1 MKSVIRIVPS
11 ILFLLVVM
19 LAGCRHGHI
28 PGAAADVDYAM
39 RWWNT
44 LNAEEMVAALYGTE
58 ATAAQTTAAQ
68 KMYDALDGITKTK
81 VNAAAAEIYGQG
93 GYTSV
98 GEWWETL
105 DCRKMRIAAGDGNT
119 ADPTSPYCAHYPGS
133 GHAQILSPEAT
144 YHVNMVGMALLGRSD
159 PGLFP
164 PPASS

>member
-1 MKSVIRIVPS
+1 MKSLLRIVPGM
-11 ILFLLVVM
+11 LFLMVM
-19 LAGCRHGHI
+19 LLAGCRHGHL
-28 PGAAADVDYAM
+28 PSAAVDVDYAM

-44 LNAEEMVAALYGTE
+44 LTAPQMVAALYGTGATDAQE
-58 ATAAQTTAAQ
+58 AAAQ

-98 GEWWETL
+98 GEWWESL

-119 ADPTSPYCAHYPGS
+119 ADPMSPYCAHYPGS
-133 GHAQILSPEAT
+133 GHERILSAEAV
-144 YHVNMVGMALLGRSD
+144 YHVNKVGMALLGRSD
-159 PGLFP
+159 PGVF